1 MEAMSATLLDERR
14 YRELLDVTLPVAIR
28 TEEEYHRLLGA
39 AAALMDKP
47 DDEISEEEGRLLEL
61 LSILIDEYESRAHPL
76 PKAEPHKMLAYLLEE
91 KDMKPSDLRTVL
103 PKSRVS
109 EILSGKR
116 SISKAQAKQ
125 LAELLRVPVDLF
137 L

>member
-1 MEAMSATLLDERR
+1 MSATLLDERR
-14 YRELLDVTLPVAIR
+14 YRELLDMTLPVAIR

-39 AAALMDKP
+39 AAALMEKP

-61 LSILIDEYESRAHPL
+61 LSILIDEYETRAHPL

-91 KDMKPSDLRTVL
+91 KDMKPSDLWSVL

>member
-1 MEAMSATLLDERR
+1 MSTTLLDERR

-28 TEEEYHRLLGA
+28 TEVEYHRLLGA
-39 AAALMDKP
+39 AAALMEKP
-47 DDEISEEEGRLLEL
+47 DDEISEEEGRLLEM
-61 LSILIDEYESRAHPL
+61 LSILIDEYEHRAHPL
-76 PKAEPHKMLAYLLEE
+76 PKAEPHRMLAYLLEE
-91 KDMKPSDLRTVL
+91 KNMKPSDLWTIL

-116 SISKAQAKQ
+116 SISKAQARQ